1 VRKLNNTNEQ
11 ADKKKK
17 RNILD
22 LGKNQKTQTVVILLV
37 VSAVLLIYFANPFG
51 NLLGVNEKSETVSVT
66 DDQGLNGGLESNMA
80 SKLSLIAGAG
90 RVEVIISYET
100 SKELVPVYVEDI
112 QTSVIEDKG
121 ENSES
126 TSRTENHQSE
136 IVTMNSNASDSALII
151 KEKSAVIKGVVVIAQ
166 GAHDIKVKMDL
177 LNAVCTLLNISP
189 DQIEVYE
196 MNKEY

>member
-1 VRKLNNTNEQ
+1 MNNANDEQ

-17 RNILD
+17 RDILD
-22 LGKNQKTQTVVILLV
+22 LFKGQKAQTVVILLV
-37 VSAVLLIYFANPFG
+37 VGAVLLIYFANPFG
-51 NLLGVNEKSETVSVT
+51 NLFGAEEKAETVSVT
-66 DDQGLNGGLESNMA
+66 GDQGLNGGLENNMA

-112 QTSVIEDKG
+112 QTSVIEDKD

-136 IVTMNSNASDSALII
+136 VVTMNSNASDSALII
-151 KEKSAVIKGVVVIAQ
+151 KEKSAVIKGVIVIAQ

-177 LNAVCTLLNISP
+177 LNAVSTLLNISP